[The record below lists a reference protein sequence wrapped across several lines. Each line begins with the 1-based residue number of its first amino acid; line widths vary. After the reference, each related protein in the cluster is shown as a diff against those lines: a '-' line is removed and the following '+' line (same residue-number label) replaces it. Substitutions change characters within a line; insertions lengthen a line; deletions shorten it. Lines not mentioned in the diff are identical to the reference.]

1 MPKISCPFCKKEYT
15 SQEKYSDHQLICN
28 IIYEKKE
35 DLQYSSKDITKM
47 IISLCKKVDKL
58 EKENKEIK
66 NMLNTIKKKKKNTLD
81 LLNQTHKLEKNI
93 FDLLN
98 LCIANINIKF
108 IDRIIDNSLVLLIV
122 HLMVDQIKKNKLNP
136 FYYCKERQEMYVYST
151 EWKVLT
157 IELIKVAIKQIQ
169 NKLINVYFEWKKEKE
184 LENKMNNLDEVS
196 TSILE
201 KIALIHEEKYKI
213 KKRLNNFIQEFNY
226 EAIC

>member
-1 MPKISCPFCKKEYT
+1 M
-15 SQEKYSDHQLICN
+15 
-28 IIYEKKE
+28 
-35 DLQYSSKDITKM
+35 
-47 IISLCKKVDKL
+47 
-58 EKENKEIK
+58 
-66 NMLNTIKKKKKNTLD
+66 D

-157 IELIKVAIKQIQ
+157 IELIKVTIKQIQ
-169 NKLINVYFEWKKEKE
+169 NKLIHVYFEWKKEKE

-213 KKRLNNFIQEFNY
+213 KKRLHNYIQEFNY

>member
-1 MPKISCPFCKKEYT
+1 MPKIICPFCKKEYT
-15 SQEKYSDHQLICN
+15 SQEKYTEHQLICD
-28 IIYEKKE
+28 IIYDKKE

-66 NMLNTIKKKKKNTLD
+66 NMLNSIKKKKKNTIEF
-81 LLNQTHKLEKNI
+81 LNQTNKLEKNI
-93 FDLLN
+93 FDLLD
-98 LCIANINIKF
+98 LCIVNINIKF
-108 IDRIIDNSLVLLIV
+108 IDKIVDNSLVLLLV
-122 HLMVDQIKKNKLNP
+122 HLIIEQIKKNKLNP

-157 IELIKVAIKQIQ
+157 IEVIKIMIKQIQ

-184 LENKMNNLDEVS
+184 LENKLNNLDEIS
-196 TSILE
+196 TCILE

-213 KKRLNNFIQEFNY
+213 KKRLNNYIQE
-226 EAIC
+226 IL